1 MNRFFSYALNA
12 LARSVRAIAFG
23 SMLVTSTHSVLAAG
37 DAVLGAKV
45 FSAECAECH
54 SMKEGKNK
62 KGPTLFAAL
71 GRKAAT
77 QPGFE
82 YSEEL
87 RRTGWTWNQ
96 EVLRNYL
103 SQPTKKANPGSK
115 MKYEGLSDSKELEDL
130 ISYLGTSK

>member
-1 MNRFFSYALNA
+1 MNYALTVLA
-12 LARSVRAIAFG
+12 LGVRGIVFG
-23 SMLVTSTHSVLAAG
+23 SVLVASTQPVLAAG

-54 SMKEGKNK
+54 SVKEGKNK
-62 KGPTLFAAL
+62 KGPTLFATL

-82 YSEEL
+82 YSDEL
-87 RRTGWTWNQ
+87 RRTGWTWSQ
-96 EVLRNYL
+96 EALRSYL

-130 ISYLGTSK
+130 ISYLGTCK

>member
-1 MNRFFSYALNA
+1 MNHFSFYTLNA
-12 LARSVRAIAFG
+12 LGRSTKFVVFG
-23 SMLVTSTHSVLAAG
+23 LLLVTSSQTVLAAG
-37 DAVLGAKV
+37 DAILGAKV

-54 SMKEGKNK
+54 SVKEGKNK
-62 KGPTLFAAL
+62 KGPTLFATL

-96 EVLRNYL
+96 EALRNYL
-103 SQPTKKANPGSK
+103 SQPTKNANPGSK
-115 MKYEGLSDSKELEDL
+115 MKYEGLPDPKALEDL